1 MLSFNGWIAGLS
13 ASIIL
18 ISGIIIGLY
27 CIYKSRKTNANL
39 LFIMGLGI
47 IFIGLIYLGLFCDF
61 LTILLTGDNLDNTY
75 GLIGIL
81 GNMWVPPA
89 VICGMYIGTEL
100 MMPRLKWYVIAIYG
114 VLAIIF
120 ELFLFLDP
128 FGSINFI
135 EPSTPGEDLI
145 DDPFVVGS
153 PFFVFFFFFLFSII
167 VFDGFGFLIRSIQST
182 GIIRKKFLYISL
194 GFLIFLI
201 IGTLEIFPISGIVL
215 FLVRINTVASFW
227 LWYLGLKEVH
237 VKEDKIILAEK
248 AEVKES
254 EISLV
259 DTLSLSRP
267 SEITEKEVSI
277 SKEKKICLVCKGKVA
292 RYNYICP
299 ECDTFYCVNCAN
311 TLEDLENACWVCET
325 PFDET
330 KPVKPYKREEE
341 IGIEISEKS
350 LKKSKNDKKPS

>member
-1 MLSFNGWIAGLS
+1 MILS
-13 ASIIL
+13 
-18 ISGIIIGLY
+18 
-27 CIYKSRKTNANL
+27 L
-39 LFIMGLGI
+39 LVP
-47 IFIGLIYLGLFCDF
+47 LFSC
-61 LTILLTGDNLDNTY
+61 
-75 GLIGIL
+75 
-81 GNMWVPPA
+81 
-89 VICGMYIGTEL
+89 
-100 MMPRLKWYVIAIYG
+100 
-114 VLAIIF
+114 
-120 ELFLFLDP
+120 
-128 FGSINFI
+128 
-135 EPSTPGEDLI
+135 
-145 DDPFVVGS
+145 
-153 PFFVFFFFFLFSII
+153 FFFFFLFSII